1 MAQSARFILIGL
13 LGIATS
19 GCVVVGPSNG
29 LSMKSL
35 TKPKVQNV
43 SFEEEI
49 PEEAHDPENPTQ
61 LRLTYAKLMEE
72 VGHVAEARE
81 HYSTVTDKEPENV
94 DAILGLARVELAA
107 GNYGAAESGFKKA
120 LKLHPESAN
129 AHFGLGQF
137 YASRDQWESSVE
149 PFTKAMLAEPENTS
163 YRYHLAVALT
173 HAGDVDSAL
182 PHFIRTVGDAEAHYN
197 VGLILKNEGNLG
209 QAERHFLLAVT
220 KKPSLEPAQT
230 WLNYLRKQRQG
241 IAAELPESAP
251 MTTQVAAHS
260 LSNPS

>member
-1 MAQSARFILIGL
+1 MAQSARFILFGFL
-13 LGIATS
+13 TIATS

-29 LSMKSL
+29 LSLKSL
-35 TKPKVQNV
+35 SKPKVTNV
-43 SFEEEI
+43 SFEEEV
-49 PEEAHDPENPTQ
+49 PETPAEPENPTQ
-61 LRLTYAKLMEE
+61 LRLTYAKLMEQ
-72 VGHVAEARE
+72 VGHVTEARE
-81 HYSTVTDKEPENV
+81 HYSNVTDEQPENV
-94 DAILGLARVELAA
+94 DAILGLARVELAS

-120 LKLHPESAN
+120 LRLHPESAS

-137 YASRDQWESSVE
+137 YASRNQWQDSVE
-149 PFTKAMLAEPENTS
+149 PFTKAMLAEPENTT

-173 HAGDVDSAL
+173 HSGDVDSAL

-251 MTTQVAAHS
+251 MTSHVSAHS